1 MLIGNVCTQQVVCT
15 HRNATVTEAAQLMR
29 QSKIGCLPVLQQ
41 GKLVGIISEY
51 DLLGIVEKL

>member
-1 MLIGNVCTQQVVCT
+1 
-15 HRNATVTEAAQLMR
+15 MR
-29 QSKIGCLPVLQQ
+29 QSKIGCLPVLQN